1 MTRLGP
7 TRRIKLTVAY
17 DGSDFCG
24 WAAQPERR
32 TVQST
37 LTEAVRQVSGE
48 EIEIVG
54 ASRTDSGAHAL
65 GQVCH
70 FDTTR
75 PIRPDKWL
83 YALNRVLPA
92 DVGVVRAA
100 VVSDRF
106 HSRFCARDRF
116 YRYRI
121 QVGERDPF
129 RARFAHG
136 VSRRPDESR
145 MAAAASRLE
154 GRHDFRA
161 FTEELA
167 PDIENTVRTLF
178 EVRVVTVRDEVRVE
192 VVGTAFLRGMMR
204 RIAGALLE
212 VGQRKRPIEDVPR
225 LLDPEER
232 DRLTWPVVLPACGLA
247 LVRVRYDR
255 PLRDHR
261 TESEATNSAETPPEP
276 R

>member
-1 MTRLGP
+1 MTRIGP

-17 DGSDFCG
+17 DGTDFCG

-48 EIEIVG
+48 DIEIVG

-70 FDTTR
+70 FDTAR
-75 PIRPDKWL
+75 PIRPDKWA
-83 YALNRVLPA
+83 YALNRVLPS
-92 DVGVVRAA
+92 DVGVQRAA
-100 VVSDRF
+100 IVPDRF

-121 QVGERDPF
+121 QIGDRDPF
-129 RARFAHG
+129 RARFAH
-136 VSRRPDESR
+136 SITRSPDASR
-145 MAAAASRLE
+145 MAEAASHLV

-161 FTEELA
+161 FTEELS
-167 PDIENTVRTLF
+167 PHIENTVRTLF
-178 EVRVVTVRDEVRVE
+178 RVEVRAVRDEVRIE

-204 RIAGALLE
+204 RVAGALLE
-212 VGQRKRPIEDVPR
+212 VGLGKRPVDDAAR
-225 LLDPEER
+225 LLDPVER
-232 DRLTWPVVLPACGLA
+232 GRLTWPVVLPACGLT

-255 PLRDHR
+255 PLRDNR
-261 TESEATNSAETPPEP
+261 TESEETNSAATPADPG
-276 R
+276 